1 MTNKSANI
9 HLSKV
14 MMRKFIFLVQDKK
27 TAFFQYDA
35 NGYWVRRLIKGES
48 VVDVDGDDF
57 LPVLY
62 ELNTLLNEASEL
74 HGVDIQILYAEAD
87 AAIAGTARCAL
98 QQMQC
103 DTFKIETLESGL
115 ERAKN
120 ISRKLPKEPLLA
132 IVNDEFLLKM
142 LLPVLDALPIEES
155 PPAEDVQC
163 DNLDILREKLST
175 SQEKVKQL
183 KVQISL
189 LQAQL
194 AQKQAQ
200 KQAQISATRLPD
212 MAQLLVYL
220 PAIYRNFWGVVRPD
234 ELALLAGTLNV
245 PEVASPYAD
254 PSPDTVLVLRRRLL
268 ALPESERDCVIALC
282 RELPHRLEVRMEMRD
297 LLGAD

>member
-27 TAFFQYDA
+27 TACFQYDA
-35 NGYWVRRLIKGES
+35 NGSWVRQLIKGEF
-48 VVDVDGDDF
+48 VVDIDDNDF

-62 ELNTLLNEASEL
+62 ELSQLLNEACDL
-74 HGVDIQILYAEAD
+74 QGVDIQIAYAEAD
-87 AAIAGTARCAL
+87 ASIKESAQSAL
-98 QQMQC
+98 QNLQC
-103 DTFKIETLESGL
+103 DTLKIEPLESGL
-115 ERAKN
+115 ELAKKT
-120 ISRKLPKEPLLA
+120 SRKLPKYPLLD
-132 IVNDEFLLKM
+132 VSNDEYLLKT

-155 PPAEDVQC
+155 PPEEEVQC
-163 DNLDILREKLST
+163 DNPDILREKLST
-175 SQEKVKQL
+175 SQEEVKQL

-194 AQKQAQ
+194 AQ